1 MADLMSLMATLS
13 LDSSEYEN
21 GINRSKGLVSSLGG
35 AITTAMKVGA
45 AGIVAA
51 TGAVAAFAKSAV
63 EVGASFDSSMSQVA
77 ATMGNVDDMS
87 QESFD
92 KLKQYA
98 TDMGVAFDDTTT
110 ATELSQEA
118 LRAFAQEMGAT
129 TAFSASQAA
138 DALNYMALAGY
149 DATTSM
155 DMLPNVLNLAAAGG
169 MELATASDM
178 VTDASSALGLSLDE
192 TSVLVDQMAKASS
205 KSNTSVSQLGE
216 AILTIGA
223 TARGVK
229 GGTQELSTVLGVL
242 ADNGI
247 KGAEGGTHLRNAILS
262 LQTPTKDGAEALAKL
277 GMSYADMY
285 DEAGNLRSLPEI
297 FQKMSGAMEGMT
309 QQSKDAIVSGI
320 FNKTDLAAMNALIG
334 TSTDRWNEL
343 SAAIGDSAGAA
354 DAMAKTQL
362 DNLNGDITYFKSAL
376 EGAQIL
382 LSDQLTP
389 YLREFVQFGTESI
402 NTLSDAF
409 KEGGLSGAME
419 ALGDIL
425 SKGLGLIIDKIPV
438 FVDAGVKLL
447 SALGRGIISNIPLLL
462 DAAGQIVSNLWKG
475 IQENWAGSSNVLN
488 ELFTTLKDYITEN
501 GSSFI
506 EEGYNFITN
515 FINGFIEAIPD
526 AVENFANVITG
537 INDYI
542 FEHLP
547 EFTEKGF
554 EIITNLATGII
565 ENLPTIITAFGNIIA
580 NSISNILTYLPQ
592 FLEQGANFILNMVN
606 GIGAHSNEIFSAI
619 TSVISN
625 LISIIMTQLP
635 NFLSKGIE
643 IIMNLAQGILNN
655 LPELLSAGTQSA
667 VDLIA
672 EIASH
677 LPEFLEKG
685 IELLGQVGAGLI
697 QAIPDLIANIPVIIS
712 NIVDTFMSYDWLS
725 IGVNIISGIGSGIMN
740 AAGDL
745 ASAALDAVS
754 NAWNAMTG
762 WLGIASPSKKAKRVI
777 GRNWALGIGEG
788 FEENMPE
795 DEMIGSVESTMKNM
809 QNALTMEPLGI
820 PVTSANENNGGNMMA
835 ALYGLLAQYLPQ
847 ISANKD
853 IYFNDGTWAG
863 RLAPAV
869 NEELGRIAE
878 WEAAQ

>member
-13 LDSSEYEN
+13 LDSSAYEN
-21 GINRSKGLVSSLGG
+21 GINKSKGLVSSLGG

-51 TGAVAAFAKSAV
+51 TRAVTAFAKSAV

-447 SALGRGIISNIPLLL
+447 SALGKGIISNIPLLL
-462 DAAGQIVSNLWKG
+462 DAAGQIVVNLIQG
-475 IQENWAGSSNVLN
+475 IQDSWSGTADAMDEMLG
-488 ELFTTLKDYITEN
+488 TLVDYISEKAPEFARQ
-501 GSSFI
+501 GIDFI
-506 EEGYNFITN
+506 A
-515 FINGFIEAIPD
+515 GFVQGIVDAIPD
-526 AVENFANVITG
+526 AVAGFESVIIG

-542 FEHLP
+542 FEQLP
-547 EFTEKGF
+547 QFTEKGF
-554 EIITNLATGII
+554 EIITNLATGVI

-580 NSISNILTYLPQ
+580 NLISHILTYLPQ

-606 GIGAHSNEIFSAI
+606 GIGAHSGEIFSAI

-635 NFLSKGIE
+635 AFLSKGIE

-667 VDLIA
+667 IQLLA

-677 LPEFLEKG
+677 LPEFLAKG

-697 QAIPDLIANIPVIIS
+697 QAIPDLISNIPTIIS
-712 NIVDTFMSYDWLS
+712 NIVDAFMSYDWLS
-725 IGVNIISGIGSGIMN
+725 IGTNIISGIGSGIMN

-762 WLGIASPSKKAKRVI
+762 WLGIKSPSKKAKRVI

-847 ISANKD
+847 ISADKD
-853 IYFNDGTWAG
+853 IYFNDGVWAG
-863 RLAPAV
+863 RLAPTI
-869 NEELGRIAE
+869 NEELGRIAQ

>member
-21 GINRSKGLVSSLGG
+21 GINKSKGLVSSLGG

-51 TGAVAAFAKSAV
+51 TGAVTAFAKSAV

-118 LRAFAQEMGAT
+118 LRAFAQEMGAN

-262 LQTPTKDGAEALAKL
+262 LQTPTKDGAEALAQL

-447 SALGRGIISNIPLLL
+447 SALGKGIISNIPLLL
-462 DAAGQIVSNLWKG
+462 DAAGQIVVNLIQG
-475 IQENWAGSSNVLN
+475 IQDSWSGTADAMDEMLS
-488 ELFTTLKDYITEN
+488 TLADYVTEKAPE
-501 GSSFI
+501 FI
-506 EEGYNFITN
+506 QQGLDFIANFVQGIV
-515 FINGFIEAIPD
+515 EAIPD
-526 AVENFANVITG
+526 AITGFESVMIG

-565 ENLPTIITAFGNIIA
+565 ENLPTMITAFGNILA

-643 IIMNLAQGILNN
+643 IIMNLAHGIIEN
-655 LPELLSAGTQSA
+655 LPELLSSGTQA
-667 VDLIA
+667 LADLIA

-677 LPEFLEKG
+677 LPDFLEKG
-685 IELLGQVGAGLI
+685 IELLGQLGAGLI
-697 QAIPDLIANIPVIIS
+697 EAIPDLLANIPEIIS
-712 NIVDTFMSYDWLS
+712 GMVDAFMDHDWL
-725 IGVNIISGIGSGIMN
+725 GLGMNIISGIASGIVN

-745 ASAALDAVS
+745 VNAALDAVGK
-754 NAWNAMTG
+754 AWDAMTG
-762 WLGIASPSKKAKRVI
+762 WLDIKSPSKKAKRVI

-820 PVTSANENNGGNMMA
+820 PVTPANENNGGNMMA
-835 ALYGLLAQYLPQ
+835 ALYSLLAQYLPQ
-847 ISANKD
+847 ISADKD

-863 RLAPAV
+863 RLAPTI
-869 NEELGRIAE
+869 NEELGRIAQ